1 MRGLLHTCFVFNFLT
16 ARLSHLP
23 TLLDRINP
31 VVWLSRQNDENR
43 KQTVFD
49 HARVSVCL
57 VGIFSTAFALV
68 APTSSMVTA
77 VKTLQDYSTP
87 HSYGWS

>member
-1 MRGLLHTCFVFNFLT
+1 MLFSAHKGVLT
-16 ARLSHLP
+16 DRLSHIP
-23 TLLDRINP
+23 TLLDHINH
-31 VVWLSRQNDENR
+31 VMGLRRQNDEKVENR
-43 KQTVFD
+43 LIVC
-49 HARVSVCL
+49 VCL

-87 HSYGWS
+87 HSYVWR